1 MHTLK
6 VSLKYVL
13 HYMRLYRIAVRFKS
27 LVSNRVLTY
36 SLPENPEFVIDENDY
51 NDWSIYRTSISRFQ
65 DLRKITN
72 SLKYSANPRRFQAL
86 GGLCGI
92 DTLELPTA
100 SRVLM
105 VGYRE
110 DTYDVQV
117 LAKLNVK
124 PVIDYLDIAHLDA
137 KSIINI
143 EAFDSFTI
151 VQKNAYDLVDDL
163 SLNSYDLVYFSRDC
177 LDVFEWKQ
185 ALKILEA
192 AQRAARVAV
201 VAHIQSI
208 FWSARQESGQDSDAN
223 WLVMDPLNDPHIGVR
238 LSTKL
243 KDHIDEYVLKAGS
256 SVIQRAI
263 EKAANEDI
271 IRTVSET
278 QTGDPD
284 RVIKLEIFPGNP
296 ILCSVQLDSSPDVP
310 KKSFYMSSIL
320 LWRTSA

>member
-208 FWSARQESGQDSDAN
+208 FWSAVQESGQRSDAN
-223 WLVMDPLNDPHIGVR
+223 WLVLDPLNDPHFGVR